1 MTVQPIRFVN
11 AETDAVAC
19 IAHVPAAVADAFSDN
34 KRARRIESEAGT
46 YRRVPTADERE
57 CAVCAKPK
65 RVRRPKPV
73 AVKSDAPA
81 LFDAEEATP
90 KKATPKK
97 AKKAKSTTLAVADV
111 PVKPVPKTKRPPKSV
126 KKTEEPKPVE
136 EPKRVSRSRT
146 FIVIQSTPKKKG
158 GPERICDLITATNV
172 RAARKIAAER
182 GDGYSA
188 EHIYKGLSE
197 QMAAHVATGGVKN
210 ATVSRDRRGRI
221 SAASATISQASVMP
235 DDEPALV
242 EMATLAAMIN
252 EPNGDKFGNSLTAF
266 EATAKN
272 VNVKRLANDRV
283 RVHVEYAYV

>member
-11 AETDAVAC
+11 VETDAATC
-19 IAHVPAAVADAFSDN
+19 IAHAPTHLAEMFALN

-46 YRRVPTADERE
+46 YRRVPAADERE
-57 CAVCAKPK
+57 CATCAKPK

-97 AKKAKSTTLAVADV
+97 AKKATPAAADV
-111 PVKPVPKTKRPPKSV
+111 PVKPAPKTKRPPKSV
-126 KKTEEPKPVE
+126 KKAEEPAPVEEPK
-136 EPKRVSRSRT
+136 PKRVSRSRT

-242 EMATLAAMIN
+242 EMATLAALIN

-283 RVHVEYAYV
+283 RVHVEYAYA